1 VVAVLYSYIMI
12 RICYIFLRYDGVRR
26 TLLDLYDARSLQLQ
40 FTSSRRQII
49 LNMQLYTVVMS
60 TMMSAIKTMFGP
72 SLPSL
77 VCRRAHVLFML
88 FVLGMHSDVQHV
100 LTI

>member
-1 VVAVLYSYIMI
+1 MFGSSIPSVVTKMTHFYCVFCLCLRIMMSNISSYLMTL
-12 RICYIFLRYDGVRR
+12 CSELR
-26 TLLDLYDARSLQLQ
+26 
-40 FTSSRRQII
+40 
-49 LNMQLYTVVMS
+49 VVMS
-60 TMMSAIKTMFGP
+60 TMISAIKTMFGP

>member
-1 VVAVLYSYIMI
+1 MIVFRELLASHIHHATFMYMPITRDPNSYL
-12 RICYIFLRYDGVRR
+12 IFINYM
-26 TLLDLYDARSLQLQ
+26 RSLV
-40 FTSSRRQII
+40 FIG
-49 LNMQLYTVVMS
+49 TVLWS
-60 TMMSAIKTMFGP
+60 TMISAIKTMFGP